1 MTTILALARDGQ
13 AVVGGDG
20 QVTLGGNAQKHGAVK
35 VRSLAAGR
43 VLTGFAGGAADA
55 LTLLE
60 RFEGHL
66 GRAGDAPLKKAAVDL
81 AREWRSDRRLRRL
94 EAVLIV
100 ADAEELLLV
109 TGTGDVIAPD
119 DGVLATGSG
128 GPLATAAARALLRH
142 ADMDLEGICRT
153 ALAIAAEMDIHTNE
167 RLTVLSTGSPRG
179 PSKGAT

>member
-1 MTTILALARDGQ
+1 MTTILALARDGH
-13 AVVGGDG
+13 AVLGGDG
-20 QVTLGGNAQKHGAVK
+20 QVTLGGHAQKHGAVK
-35 VRSLAAGR
+35 VRALASGR

-100 ADAEELLLV
+100 ADADGLLLV

-142 ADMDLEGICRT
+142 TTLDLATICRT
-153 ALAIAAEMDIHTNE
+153 ALGIAAEMDIHTNE
-167 RLTVLSTGSPRG
+167 RITVLSTGEAPPAG
-179 PSKGAT
+179 PGGA